1 MADSILG
8 GLDETSLKQLL
19 MQSLARGMSPED
31 LAIELLRE
39 RLTAEQEERS
49 IVEKEIREK
58 KIKSAQTKA

>member
-1 MADSILG
+1 MPDTILG

-39 RLTAEQEERS
+39 KLTAEQEERS
-49 IVEKEIREK
+49 LAEKNIRERK
-58 KIKSAQTKA
+58 VRAAQKLK